1 MNTFETADSSRHG
14 AQQSNGLV
22 NPNAYHDAVDYST
35 TYTLAEVAAAGGRIT
50 RVRILTERTMGGTLC
65 DISYIHATLADGR
78 MVQVQNHLDNLTPLR
93 NLKGEMIKWAQREG
107 VFAKGLGLLDEGN
120 WSIQR

>member
-1 MNTFETADSSRHG
+1 MNTFETADSSRYG

-22 NPNAYHDAVDYST
+22 NPNEYHDAVDYST
-35 TYTLAEVAAAGGRIT
+35 TYTLAQVAEAKGRIT
-50 RVRILTERTMGGTLC
+50 RVRILTERTYGGTLC
-65 DISYIHATLADGR
+65 DISYIHATLADGS
-78 MVQVQNHLDNLTPLR
+78 MVPVQVGVGNLTPLR
-93 NLKGEMIKWAQREG
+93 QLKGELIKWAQREG

>member
-1 MNTFETADSSRHG
+1 MNTFETADSSRYG

-22 NPNAYHDAVDYST
+22 NPNAYHDAVDYSAT
-35 TYTLAEVAAAGGRIT
+35 HTLAQVAEAKGRIT
-50 RVRILTERTMGGTLC
+50 RVRILTERTYGGTLC
-65 DISYIHATLADGR
+65 DISYIHATLADGS
-78 MVQVQNHLDNLTPLR
+78 MVPVQVDMGNLIPLR
-93 NLKGEMIKWAQREG
+93 QLKGELIKWAQREG